1 MTLYIVNSRHPGTLC
16 QSEIVYEY
24 GIANAHAIKGVSAQR
39 RHFNA
44 RFGRINSKG
53 GVQHGKSPAMAYCV
67 YRHLGRFLEERFCS
81 SGHQMMLGHQ
91 IVAGIFTVVT
101 LNLRALHLISSYL
114 IIVFVK
120 NVIIRGRGTEQLH
133 CALSRFKDLCR
144 FTTRLTMR
152 LILPPEFSRGVP
164 AFLLTGLVRGT

>member
-67 YRHLGRFLEERFCS
+67 YRQQSAQLEAFRPFSYEKR
-81 SGHQMMLGHQ
+81 
-91 IVAGIFTVVT
+91 AGIF
-101 LNLRALHLISSYL
+101 N
-114 IIVFVK
+114 
-120 NVIIRGRGTEQLH
+120 TELTDFYKD
-133 CALSRFKDLCR
+133 CADYTWKSQ
-144 FTTRLTMR
+144 
-152 LILPPEFSRGVP
+152 I
-164 AFLLTGLVRGT
+164 